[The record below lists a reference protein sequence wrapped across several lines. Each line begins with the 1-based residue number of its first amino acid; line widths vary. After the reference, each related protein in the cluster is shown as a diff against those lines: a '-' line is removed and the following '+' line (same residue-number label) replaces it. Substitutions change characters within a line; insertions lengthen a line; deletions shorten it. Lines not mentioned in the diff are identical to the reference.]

1 MLATHATVL
10 AHSQTSDD
18 LDQRL
23 NSVSCGLTSTMQQ
36 QFTVHL
42 VAPGPELRKR
52 MTKRNSISNSE
63 WTTAANILPR
73 LPSFYSKELD

>member
-1 MLATHATVL
+1 MATHAAVL

-23 NSVSCGLTSTMQQ
+23 NFVSCGLISTMQQ

-52 MTKRNSISNSE
+52 MTMRNKISNNK

-73 LPSFYSKELD
+73 LHSFDSKELD